1 MRRNDLS
8 CATLALGLLALASGC
23 RTTLWQTADSVDGE
37 KPSMW
42 PNTRYASAEE
52 HLPEA
57 APEPEKTAELSFASG
72 RWMESVGNLIEARR
86 NYEDVLEE
94 HPTHVDALLGLARID
109 QLAGRTHE
117 AEQRFLTAMRHEPN
131 SSIVLHSLGK
141 FYESEQRWPE
151 AADAY
156 NRAMLAAPTENRYR
170 QDLAVALVHT
180 GDVNA
185 ARTHFVRTVGDAA
198 AHYNIGLI
206 LHEIG
211 RTDSA
216 EQQMLLAVTKQP
228 DMQQAQYWLDE
239 IRREREASWAMQEN
253 LERAGEAGGSALRLA
268 DHERPAVSSPPGQ
281 SGHSLNVNSVTPIQA
296 LSPQQMQQLQN
307 QR

>member
-1 MRRNDLS
+1 MHRIDLF
-8 CATLALGLLALASGC
+8 CVTLALGLLALASGC
-23 RTTLWQTADSVDGE
+23 RTTFWPTAESADGE
-37 KPSMW
+37 TPSMW

-57 APEPEKTAELSFASG
+57 GPEPEKTAELSFASG

-117 AEQRFLTAMRHEPN
+117 AEQRFLSALRHEPN
-131 SSIVLHSLGK
+131 SPVVLHALGK

-151 AADAY
+151 AADAF
-156 NRAMLAAPTENRYR
+156 NKTMLAAPTENRYR

-211 RTDSA
+211 REDAA

-253 LERAGEAGGSALRLA
+253 LARAGDMNDSALRQA
-268 DHERPAVSSPPGQ
+268 NHEGPPVSSPQ
-281 SGHSLNVNSVTPIQA
+281 THSGHSLSVNPASPIQA
-296 LSPQQMQQLQN
+296 FTPQQMQQLQN